1 MFLPPGAMFISSI
14 FISFISVI
22 GTPPPAP
29 FSPKSDQ
36 DALKFYEFLSTNS
49 LRKCLNMVNGRD
61 IWKSRLSKGL

>member
-1 MFLPPGAMFISSI
+1 MFLLPGAMFISSI

-22 GTPPPAP
+22 STPPAP